1 MQKEKTGIKA
11 AKGRSYREIESIAA
25 FWRAKLGYDAI
36 SRFDALDFFDN
47 QLGDLQISGPRGMVD
62 IVEHIGHCSQ
72 EGLTRYDA
80 DHERLEVVLSQE
92 THESLKEDGVRAR
105 FTTCHEFGHAVL
117 HVGELIKLAGM
128 PLVGQA
134 AMHRQREYPRYYD
147 SEWQANAFAA
157 ALLMPERGIR
167 GLEAKHGFLSD
178 DLIADHFHVSLEAAG
193 YRIIALDKL

>member
-1 MQKEKTGIKA
+1 MQKEKTGVKA
-11 AKGRSYREIESIAA
+11 AKGRSYRELESIAA
-25 FWRAKLGYDAI
+25 YWRTKLGYDMI

-47 QLGDLQISGPRGMVD
+47 QLGDLQIRGPHGMVD
-62 IVEHIGHCSQ
+62 VVEHIGHCSQ

-80 DHERLEVVLSQE
+80 DHERLEVVLSQD
-92 THESLKEDGVRAR
+92 THESLKESGVRAR

-117 HVGELIKLAGM
+117 HVGELILLAGM

-157 ALLMPERGIR
+157 ALLMPERGVR
-167 GLEAKHGFLSD
+167 SLETKHGFLSD

-193 YRIIALDKL
+193 YRIAALDKL